1 MTISERLRTFADSYY
16 GLWREEA
23 QMLRDA
29 ADALQR
35 SETELTTLRT
45 KLEGLEREW
54 RRSSIFE
61 TAGSE
66 IAKRCCADD
75 LAAVLKEGV

>member
-45 KLEGLEREW
+45 KLEGLEQQW
-54 RRSSIFE
+54 RDLDERFDSVPY
-61 TAGSE
+61 AV
-66 IAKRCCADD
+66 CADD
-75 LAAVLKEGV
+75 LAAVLKEGE